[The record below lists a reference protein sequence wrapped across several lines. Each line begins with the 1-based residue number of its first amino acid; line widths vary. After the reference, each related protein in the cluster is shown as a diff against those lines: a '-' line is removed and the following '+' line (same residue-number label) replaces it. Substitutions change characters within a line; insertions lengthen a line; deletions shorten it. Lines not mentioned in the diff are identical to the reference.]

1 MSEFVEEDW
10 KLKAHAIVKLR
21 RENTNMLVSLSYV
34 YNTLSTQIKQIV
46 QFVLLIISYVGTKEL
61 G

>member
-34 YNTLSTQIKQIV
+34 YNTLSAQIKQIV